1 MCCALCRTQDHFV
14 ARYHFFSN
22 QGKQPPKHPR
32 FQSLNEYYVK
42 DGMALQKAIR
52 KRHSGLKWPSSPTL
66 SIGSHFASSKSDSRN
81 KNKTGT
87 KPTADTT
94 EDNGK
99 IVVILD
105 WTKLDE
111 QITSMNQLRQQ
122 IGFLLSEY
130 RGLVMEGEQA
140 TNNVTMGNDDDHS
153 DDSESSSPATALEV
167 VVLLE
172 SPGGSVSEYGLAG
185 QHLLRLRNEPGIT
198 LTICVDKVAASGGY
212 LLCCTASPGK
222 LFAAPFALLGS
233 IGVIATTIN
242 VNRLLTNWG
251 IQPLEFRGGKYK
263 APIGMIGRVSK
274 AGKRV
279 TQTMIDDIHGA
290 FKQHVVNARPI
301 LKNKIEEIG
310 NGSVWLGVD
319 AIDLGLVDSIK
330 TSDEYI
336 EEMVRDGTRVFK
348 MVQAPRTGLL
358 FGPRIGAFNTIDSK
372 IPPAMK
378 GPSTS
383 TSTQEDVVE
392 GLIQKSKTMML
403 RLPAHA
409 KSMFSKSLQSF
420 Q

>member
-1 MCCALCRTQDHFV
+1 MMCAERKSILYDTEIFPNRT
-14 ARYHFFSN
+14 
-22 QGKQPPKHPR
+22 KQPR
-32 FQSLNEYYVK
+32 FQSLNEFYVK

-52 KRHSGLKWPSSPTL
+52 KRHVGLKWPSSSTL

-81 KNKTGT
+81 KNNTGT
-87 KPTADTT
+87 KSKTSAV
-94 EDNGK
+94 EDNGRT
-99 IVVILD
+99 VVVLD

-122 IGFLLSEY
+122 IAFLLSEY

-140 TNNVTMGNDDDHS
+140 TNLTMGNDS
-153 DDSESSSPATALEV
+153 NDSELSSPAPALEV

-242 VNRLLTNWG
+242 VNKLLTNWG

-279 TQTMIDDIHGA
+279 TQTMIDDIHSA

-336 EEMVRDGTRVFK
+336 EEMIRDGTRVFK
-348 MVQAPRTGLL
+348 MVQAPRTGFL
-358 FGPRIGAFNTIDSK
+358 FGPMLGNFNTIYSK
-372 IPPAMK
+372 LSPAMK

-392 GLIQKSKTMML
+392 GLMQKSKTMML